1 MGSSILD
8 PQSSHASLKNKKE
21 QKAQQ
26 PTTLRIQQIEP
37 IILSAISISHG
48 EKLLV
53 TMTMFI
59 RLQRCCIRVRVCV
72 VVCMLLF
79 HSQLTNAWTTTPP
92 LRTTHPYYKYCLSS
106 LSLPAAPS
114 RSRSHSWSCLRAAV
128 SGIESTPNPSSF
140 IVRISEPLS
149 GMESLEGTLRGKTFT
164 TPTTSTPT
172 EVAVILRIEGIES
185 VYAMATAL
193 TINKR
198 ASAKWEH
205 ILPLVLTALVGS
217 SSEEQQSLLLQDV
230 SALLEN
236 NNKNKEELQT
246 RVGGQVRMR
255 LQVSYRI
262 PIQIEATGFLGTT
275 KRAKAT
281 SPKFSQSMDD
291 LLLKEDVNG
300 GRIDFFAGRTW
311 VDRGVRYLDE
321 TTDDDS
327 IVSEQDQERSE
338 MDRVL
343 EAELQELNAAYS
355 ADRLA
360 AIVAES
366 LLVVGDKLQQQQPSS
381 SSASGVMV
389 VDVDVEDLDL
399 QKVDHYC
406 DLAEQGDMEA
416 LSVLAKFVSS
426 HTGLMAARRNALA
439 YLGGTGDIAAAAA
452 TREQGSAYDY
462 AALVL
467 DNAANGG

>member
-1 MGSSILD
+1 
-8 PQSSHASLKNKKE
+8 
-21 QKAQQ
+21 
-26 PTTLRIQQIEP
+26 
-37 IILSAISISHG
+37 
-48 EKLLV
+48 
-53 TMTMFI
+53 
-59 RLQRCCIRVRVCV
+59 
-72 VVCMLLF
+72 
-79 HSQLTNAWTTTPP
+79 
-92 LRTTHPYYKYCLSS
+92 
-106 LSLPAAPS
+106 
-114 RSRSHSWSCLRAAV
+114 
-128 SGIESTPNPSSF
+128 
-140 IVRISEPLS
+140 
-149 GMESLEGTLRGKTFT
+149 MESLEGTLRGKTFT
-164 TPTTSTPT
+164 TPTTSTIKDSSSPPA
-172 EVAVILRIEGIES
+172 EVAGILRIEGIES

-198 ASAKWEH
+198 VSAKWEH

-230 SALLEN
+230 AALLESN
-236 NNKNKEELQT
+236 NNNNEELQT

-255 LQVSYRI
+255 LQVSHRI

-275 KRAKAT
+275 KRAKAS

-321 TTDDDS
+321 RTDDDDS

-343 EAELQELNAAYS
+343 EAELEELNAAYS

-360 AIVAES
+360 AIVADS
-366 LLVVGDKLQQQQPSS
+366 LHIVGEKEQQPSS
-381 SSASGVMV
+381 TSASGVMV

-426 HTGLMAARRNALA
+426 HKGLMAARRNALA
-439 YLGGTGDIAAAAA
+439 YLGGTGDIAAAA
-452 TREQGSAYDY
+452 TRAQGSAYDY

-467 DNAANGG
+467 DAVVSALQNEKNPTMRRTAGDALSDLGDVRAVPPATTALSEDRSKLVQWRTARILGELGASLEVVGDLKQASFSDKYAFEVAFEIKDALRKVKARIQNQDNGIANGEPNTGTGPVWKQIQQGMDSS

>member
-1 MGSSILD
+1 
-8 PQSSHASLKNKKE
+8 
-21 QKAQQ
+21 
-26 PTTLRIQQIEP
+26 
-37 IILSAISISHG
+37 
-48 EKLLV
+48 
-53 TMTMFI
+53 
-59 RLQRCCIRVRVCV
+59 
-72 VVCMLLF
+72 
-79 HSQLTNAWTTTPP
+79 
-92 LRTTHPYYKYCLSS
+92 
-106 LSLPAAPS
+106 
-114 RSRSHSWSCLRAAV
+114 
-128 SGIESTPNPSSF
+128 
-140 IVRISEPLS
+140 
-149 GMESLEGTLRGKTFT
+149 MESLEGTLRGKTFT

-399 QKVDHYC
+399 QKVDYYC
-406 DLAEQGDMEA
+406 DLAEQGEMEA

-467 DNAANGG
+467 DAVVSALQNEKNPTMRRTAGDALSDFGDVRAVPPAATALKEDRSKLVQWRAARILGELGASLEVVGDLKQASFSDKYAFEVAFEIKDALRKVKARIQNQDNGSVNGEPNTGTGPVWKQIQQGIDSS